1 MFFFCQHLLLSSIE
15 HAYTVRNWIGSHSS
29 CTFFA
34 TKGCFHHSYVVFIFL
49 AVWWW
54 VSAWLQL
61 LERALE
67 ASGDDID
74 SAIKSLNE
82 LCLESAAVG
91 DSNSVLPAALKL
103 SAEGTSVE
111 FRQLHAKHPDIHCSY
126 FPVLR
131 WSNLIVHRH
140 VGYLKLWIWTLCL
153 AYSPPLCYAF
163 IVMYCSIFMGNLPLA
178 CNTRVGW

>member
-1 MFFFCQHLLLSSIE
+1 MDP
-15 HAYTVRNWIGSHSS
+15 
-29 CTFFA
+29 
-34 TKGCFHHSYVVFIFL
+34 
-49 AVWWW
+49 
-54 VSAWLQL
+54 QL

-140 VGYLKLWIWTLCL
+140 VGYLKL
-153 AYSPPLCYAF
+153 
-163 IVMYCSIFMGNLPLA
+163 
-178 CNTRVGW
+178 